1 MSNFANH
8 RISEHECA
16 AALMNHDHGFFCT
29 SYRSK
34 ATIAYYLRVQHLM
47 AILFCNVDQVMDGFE
62 MVRRYRSVELQRA
75 QELAQQAS
83 TGTSLYASADRDE
96 PTAVG
101 GVDYISPAAISNCFS
116 RAAMAIVGMSAN
128 SDLASQSLA
137 ADAGMNFF
145 LAKPFSFADINAVLS
160 QFK

>member
-1 MSNFANH
+1 
-8 RISEHECA
+8 
-16 AALMNHDHGFFCT
+16 MNHDHGFFCT
-29 SYRSK
+29 SYSSK

-62 MVRRYRSVELQRA
+62 MVRRYRAVELQRA
-75 QELAQQAS
+75 QELAEQAS
-83 TGTSLYASADRDE
+83 TGTSLYASTSADRDE

-101 GVDYISPAAISNCFS
+101 GVDSISPAAISNCFS

-145 LAKPFSFADINAVLS
+145 LAKPFSFADINAVLC